1 MRLKVQM
8 RYSLPLFV
16 YGQGIQTWLQGAHHA
31 RVDTAKLHWRV
42 VRADGQ
48 PQQEVRNDNNVHVRL
63 SKVMLRQGGAQH
75 TMAQGLLGYVLP
87 GSTRRWPLPAAARC
101 PRYQSASGLSS
112 GADRKPLRHAAS
124 GAGDA
129 AGGGVLC

>member
-1 MRLKVQM
+1 MGLKVQM

-42 VRADGQ
+42 VRADGL
-48 PQQEVRNDNNVHVRL
+48 PQLVVRNDNNVHVRL

-87 GSTRRWPLPAAARC
+87 GSTRRWPLPAARAINQQAVFHLALIVNHYDTQRVV
-101 PRYQSASGLSS
+101 PVMQRA
-112 GADRKPLRHAAS
+112 
-124 GAGDA
+124 
-129 AGGGVLC
+129 GGVLC